1 MDRKITFSISPGALI
16 WLAGLLLLLPLQWVL
31 AMVLAV
37 FVHEC
42 AHGIVIVL
50 TGGHIRGVHIGGTG
64 AILVCQPMSGVQ
76 ELICALSGPIG
87 SMLLLL
93 LIRWMPRTAVCGA
106 VHGLYNLIPLLPLDG
121 GRILRSIVDMLF
133 SPQRAGKIFSGMQ
146 MGINIVIVV
155 FCVLAST
162 RIGVLALLFAFLL
175 LRRQRNENPLAKSP
189 FWRYNSRSID
199 KGVQL

>member
-16 WLAGLLLLLPLQWVL
+16 WLACLLLLLPLQWVL
-31 AMVLAV
+31 AIVLAV
-37 FVHEC
+37 CVHEC
-42 AHGIVIVL
+42 AHGIAIVL
-50 TGGHIRGVHIGGTG
+50 TGGHIRGVYIGGTG
-64 AILVCQPMSGVQ
+64 AVLVCQPMSGVQ
-76 ELICALSGPIG
+76 ELLCALSGPIG

-93 LIRWMPRTAVCGA
+93 LVRWMPRTAVCGA

-121 GRILRSIVDMLF
+121 GRILRSIVEKLF
-133 SPQRAGKIFSGMQ
+133 SPQRAGKIFNGTQ
-146 MGINIVIVV
+146 MAIKIVIAVL
-155 FCVLAST
+155 CVLAST

-175 LRRQRNENPLAKSP
+175 LRRQRNENSLAKNP